1 MSKIQQ
7 IMSSTYVFTL
17 FPVTLDS
24 NSMTGE
30 EVGKLTGDYF
40 WKELFL
46 SNYSLLSNSSIFIEN
61 KTCNI

>member
-1 MSKIQQ
+1 MSKTQQ

>member
-1 MSKIQQ
+1 
-7 IMSSTYVFTL
+7 MSSTYVFTV